1 MKAIRVHK
9 TGGIEQLKLEE
20 IPVPQPAENEILVK
34 IHAAGV
40 NFIDI
45 YHRTGLYPLP
55 LPFVPGLEAAG
66 TVEAVGAGVDDFSA
80 GDRVAYSTQLGAYAE
95 FAVVPAEKVVSVP
108 DGVSLTDAA
117 AVMLQGMT
125 AHYLTHSTY
134 PLQAG
139 ETALIHAAAGGV
151 GLLLV
156 QLAKKIGATVIGTV
170 STAEKEA
177 LAKNAGADYIIRY
190 TETDFE
196 TETMRLT
203 DGRGVDVV
211 YDSVGQATFNKS
223 LNVLRSRGYMVL
235 FGQSSGPVPPFDLG
249 ELNRKGSLFIT
260 RPSLFHYIAERK
272 DLLWR
277 TGDLFNWLNEGSL
290 KLRIDRTLPLAD
302 AAEAHRMLAAR
313 ETAGKLLLLPH
324 E

>member
-1 MKAIRVHK
+1 MQAIRVHQI
-9 TGGIEQLKLEE
+9 GGIEQLKVED
-20 IPVPQPAENEILVK
+20 IPVPQPADNEILVK

-66 TVEAVGAGVDDFSA
+66 TVEAVGNRVNDFSV

-95 FAVVPAEKVVSVP
+95 YAVVPAEKVVPVP

-125 AHYLTHSTY
+125 AHYLSHSTY
-134 PLQAG
+134 PLQPG

-156 QLAKKIGATVIGTV
+156 QLAKEIGATVIGTV

-177 LAKNAGADYIIRY
+177 LAKDAGADHVIRY

-196 TETMRLT
+196 AETMRLT
-203 DGRGVDVV
+203 AGRGVDVV
-211 YDSVGQATFNKS
+211 YDSVGQATFEKS
-223 LNVLRSRGYMVL
+223 LNVLRPRGYMVL

-249 ELNRKGSLFIT
+249 ELNRKGSLFVT

-277 TGDLFNWLNEGSL
+277 AGDLFDRLKTGSL

-302 AAEAHRMLAAR
+302 AAEAHQLLAAR
-313 ETAGKLLLLPH
+313 KTAGKLLLLP
-324 E
+324 

>member
-66 TVEAVGAGVDDFSA
+66 TVEAVGAGVNDFSV

-95 FAVVPAEKVVSVP
+95 YAVVPAEKVVSVP

-260 RPSLFHYIAERK
+260 RPSLFHYIAVRK

-277 TGDLFNWLNEGSL
+277 AGDLFNWLNEGSL
-290 KLRIDRTLPLAD
+290 KLR
-302 AAEAHRMLAAR
+302 
-313 ETAGKLLLLPH
+313 
-324 E
+324 

>member
-1 MKAIRVHK
+1 MQAIRVHQV
-9 TGGIEQLKLEE
+9 GGIEQLKTEE
-20 IPVPQPAENEILVK
+20 ITIPQPAENEILVK
-34 IHAAGV
+34 IRAAGV

-66 TVEAVGAGVDDFSA
+66 TVEAVGVGVDEFSV

-95 FAVVPAEKVVSVP
+95 YAVVPAEKVVPVP

-125 AHYLTHSTY
+125 AHYLTYSTY
-134 PLQAG
+134 PLQPG

-170 STAEKEA
+170 STAEKET
-177 LAKNAGADYIIRY
+177 LAKNAGADHIIRY

-203 DGRGVDVV
+203 DGRGVAVV
-211 YDSVGQATFNKS
+211 YDSVGQATFEKS
-223 LNVLRSRGYMVL
+223 LNVLRPRGYMVL
-235 FGQSSGPVPPFDLG
+235 FGQSSGLVPPFDLG
-249 ELNRKGSLFIT
+249 ELNRKGSLFVT

-277 TGDLFNWLNEGSL
+277 AGDLFNWLADGSL
-290 KLRIDRTLPLAD
+290 KVRIDRTLPLAD
-302 AAEAHRMLAAR
+302 AAEAHRLLAAR
-313 ETAGKLLLLPH
+313 ETAGKLLLLP
-324 E
+324 

>member
-66 TVEAVGAGVDDFSA
+66 TVEAVGAGVNDFSV

-95 FAVVPAEKVVSVP
+95 YAVVPAEKVVSVP

-196 TETMRLT
+196 AETMRLT
-203 DGRGVDVV
+203 GGRGVDVV